1 MWKFCLFSGR
11 HGKNKNKQ
19 NPLFTFKLEHVSLL
33 AERNEKK
40 EQETKQKIQLNFA
53 QAFAWSF

>member
-19 NPLFTFKLEHVSLL
+19 SPLFTFKLEHVSLL

-53 QAFAWSF
+53 QAFA